1 MTGIYTV
8 WWEFNSDLHC
18 FFFSNNMTAHTYQFK
33 LWAVQDISYNY
44 RACGTLCYSIE
55 ETSALR
61 SDASVD
67 VEDEVD
73 GVAES
78 EITCEVRFTISL
90 LAY

>member
-1 MTGIYTV
+1 
-8 WWEFNSDLHC
+8 
-18 FFFSNNMTAHTYQFK
+18 MTAHTYQFK

-73 GVAES
+73 GVAEF

>member
-1 MTGIYTV
+1 
-8 WWEFNSDLHC
+8 
-18 FFFSNNMTAHTYQFK
+18 MTAHTYQFK

-44 RACGTLCYSIE
+44 RACGTLCYIE

-73 GVAES
+73 GVAGKIIEKK
-78 EITCEVRFTISL
+78 I
-90 LAY
+90 

>member
-1 MTGIYTV
+1 MV
-8 WWEFNSDLHC
+8 PC
-18 FFFSNNMTAHTYQFK
+18 A
-33 LWAVQDISYNY
+33 
-44 RACGTLCYSIE
+44 IE

-73 GVAES
+73 GVAGKIIEKKC

-90 LAY
+90 LAYRKRSLLTAQLSERNSLYLHQWRYP

>member
-1 MTGIYTV
+1 MV
-8 WWEFNSDLHC
+8 PC
-18 FFFSNNMTAHTYQFK
+18 A
-33 LWAVQDISYNY
+33 
-44 RACGTLCYSIE
+44 IE

-73 GVAES
+73 GVAGKIIEKKKS

>member
-1 MTGIYTV
+1 MV
-8 WWEFNSDLHC
+8 PC
-18 FFFSNNMTAHTYQFK
+18 A
-33 LWAVQDISYNY
+33 
-44 RACGTLCYSIE
+44 IE

-73 GVAES
+73 GVAGKIIEKKYP